1 MGSSV
6 GSLAQS
12 AREKQLNKAKAI
24 LIFIGVLT
32 IAVNGV
38 QLTLAETQVK
48 EAFAQE
54 VAAAQRQGMI
64 VDAEQVAELEADAL
78 SVAQM
83 IIGGAVFVG
92 IVFVVLGVLVKSY
105 PVVTTVTGLVLYVGA
120 AAVFGLID
128 PSTLARGAILKV
140 VIIAFLVKAI
150 QAAVAYQRENGSTPS
165 PAV

>member
-83 IIGGAVFVG
+83 IIC
-92 IVFVVLGVLVKSY
+92 L
-105 PVVTTVTGLVLYVGA
+105 LYT
-120 AAVFGLID
+120 
-128 PSTLARGAILKV
+128 S
-140 VIIAFLVKAI
+140 
-150 QAAVAYQRENGSTPS
+150 PS
-165 PAV
+165 PRD